1 MARAVR
7 EGFME
12 AVTQSRVWAGRGPG
26 QAEGRAFQAEGTVGA
41 KVQNGE
47 GLGRGAHGLRGE
59 GDPLGGDFRGKNSK
73 LKIRDRTFLSRFLM
87 K

>member
-1 MARAVR
+1 
-7 EGFME
+7 ME

-47 GLGRGAHGLRGE
+47 GLGQGTHGLRGE
-59 GDPLGGDFRGKNSK
+59 GDQLQGDFRRKNSK
-73 LKIRDRTFLSRFLM
+73 LKIGDRTFLSQLLM